1 MVMNV
6 QLKPSYRLACLLIT
20 AHVATAAGV
29 FMLDLPFELRMAL
42 ACVVLLSLVA
52 TVQRSA
58 LLRTRDAIVALE
70 WNEDRAV
77 NFQTRDG
84 LWHAARLLPTTF
96 VTPFLTVIDLRTQG
110 TPRIRHVVM
119 MTDSAAPDEYRRLRV
134 RLQWDNSGYA

>member
-6 QLKPSYRLACLLIT
+6 QLKPSYRLAVLLAA

-29 FMLDLPFELRMAL
+29 LVLDLPLELRMVVT
-42 ACVVLLSLVA
+42 CVILLSLAA

-70 WNEDRAV
+70 WNEDGPV

-84 LWHAARLLPTTF
+84 FWHAARLLPTTF

-110 TPRIRHVVM
+110 RPRIRHVVM
-119 MTDSAAPDEYRRLRV
+119 MADSADDAEYRRLRV
-134 RLQWDNSGYA
+134 RLQWDSSGYA